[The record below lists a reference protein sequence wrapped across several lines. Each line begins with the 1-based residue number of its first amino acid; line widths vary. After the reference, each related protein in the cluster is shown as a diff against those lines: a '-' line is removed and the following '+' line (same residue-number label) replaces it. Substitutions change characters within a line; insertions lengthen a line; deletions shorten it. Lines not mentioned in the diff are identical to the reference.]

1 MVDLSKRDLLKLSG
15 LAGGAVALGSG
26 LSGCGLGSSAN
37 AATGLSPE
45 KNTLFA
51 SLTPLPSFRAL
62 PDGLRFLDED
72 SLPTLFHFPRDM
84 DRRDGPINRLDNQA
98 LVMLYDK
105 DWQELSHR

>member
-51 SLTPLPSFRAL
+51 SLPEYKLGSKPSSA
-62 PDGLRFLDED
+62 
-72 SLPTLFHFPRDM
+72 T
-84 DRRDGPINRLDNQA
+84 
-98 LVMLYDK
+98 
-105 DWQELSHR
+105 

>member
-51 SLTPLPSFRAL
+51 SLPEYKLGSNTESSATIDKAFPIAQRNPIPVGS
-62 PDGLRFLDED
+62 
-72 SLPTLFHFPRDM
+72 SLSLT
-84 DRRDGPINRLDNQA
+84 
-98 LVMLYDK
+98 
-105 DWQELSHR
+105 